1 MPSSTRGA
9 RRRSAC
15 SLLALALGAFFVQ
28 RRVVGRRVYTAISG
42 KGDSGRPAPLPPLVQ
57 RLAFGVALPW
67 ALLTVAIYG
76 MALAGGFVET
86 WGRNYTP
93 TLRHYAKAFSVE
105 WGATGII
112 WSGSAWRSFWTTL
125 ELASIAAPLTAALGI
140 LTAYLLVRQRFA
152 GRAAFEFATMLSF
165 AIPGTVIGVSYILAF
180 NVPPV
185 ELTGT
190 GVILIVCFVFR
201 NMPVGLRAGMA
212 AMSQIDGSLDEASRT
227 LGGRSFVTLRR
238 VILPLLRPAVVA
250 ALVYSFVRAMTT
262 VSAVIFLVSAD
273 YDMATTF
280 IIHRVLNG
288 DYGVAI
294 AYSSVLIVLML
305 GAIGLIQLLVGERRL
320 RRQAPRARA
329 APGRTL
335 RMSDRRAAR
344 IELAHV
350 TKRYGPV
357 TAVRDVSFIVAAGS
371 LVTLLGPSGCGKT
384 TTLRLIAGLE
394 TVTSGRILI
403 GDDDVT
409 ALGATDRS
417 VSMVFQSYA
426 LFPHMSV
433 LDNVAYGPRVGGRSR
448 RDAAESAREAL
459 AGVGLAEL
467 GERLPSELSGGQQQR
482 VAIARALVLEPRVLL
497 FDEPLSNLDAR
508 LRRQMRE
515 EIRALQQR
523 LGITVVYVTHDQEEA
538 LGVSDRIIVMNHA
551 VVAQEGPPRDLYETP
566 DDVFVAGFMGEAN
579 RVKGVLRRLDDRTG
593 RVTIGGSP
601 GRCSIEGFPT
611 VRSTSPSDRRRS

>member
-1 MPSSTRGA
+1 
-9 RRRSAC
+9 
-15 SLLALALGAFFVQ
+15 
-28 RRVVGRRVYTAISG
+28 
-42 KGDSGRPAPLPPLVQ
+42 
-57 RLAFGVALPW
+57 
-67 ALLTVAIYG
+67 
-76 MALAGGFVET
+76 
-86 WGRNYTP
+86 
-93 TLRHYAKAFSVE
+93 
-105 WGATGII
+105 
-112 WSGSAWRSFWTTL
+112 
-125 ELASIAAPLTAALGI
+125 
-140 LTAYLLVRQRFA
+140 
-152 GRAAFEFATMLSF
+152 
-165 AIPGTVIGVSYILAF
+165 
-180 NVPPV
+180 
-185 ELTGT
+185 
-190 GVILIVCFVFR
+190 
-201 NMPVGLRAGMA
+201 
-212 AMSQIDGSLDEASRT
+212 
-227 LGGRSFVTLRR
+227 
-238 VILPLLRPAVVA
+238 
-250 ALVYSFVRAMTT
+250 
-262 VSAVIFLVSAD
+262 
-273 YDMATTF
+273 
-280 IIHRVLNG
+280 
-288 DYGVAI
+288 
-294 AYSSVLIVLML
+294 
-305 GAIGLIQLLVGERRL
+305 
-320 RRQAPRARA
+320 
-329 APGRTL
+329 
-335 RMSDRRAAR
+335 MSDRRAAR

-593 RVTIGGSP
+593 RVNDRGAHPDATPSRASRRCGRRRHPTGGDPDRPRQHGDRSLARHREPGRLPRLADGILDRVGDRRAVRHEPGGRRAARTRLARRLDSGDPWHHPDSAMMEERVVQILDGLGVPYELMQIDPAFADTAACCEKYALPLESAGNTIVVASKKEPRKFGACVVKATRRLDVNHAVRALLGVSKVSFASAEETKTLTGMMIGGVTVFALPPDLPIYVDDKLMDREWVILGSGSRSSKIKISP
-601 GRCSIEGFPT
+601 EVF
-611 VRSTSPSDRRRS
+611 RRIPNTTIVPGLAQDIAR